1 MMVNSSQKFFRT
13 QQNQVKLKTSSIFTS
28 ASFFIGKYMPH
39 IEVILPIFNEVKNI
53 PPLLERLDKVKALL
67 SPKATMS
74 YLFIND
80 GSQDGSTE
88 KLNELHTARA
98 DVRVV
103 HLLHNFGHGPALAC
117 GVAHFRGDIALF
129 MDADLQD
136 PPEAIPEMF
145 SAWEKGSKTV
155 VAERAT
161 RAEKNKLLF
170 NTFYYLLHKVAPT
183 LPPVNFGTHCL
194 LDFTVMNRIKQIKE
208 RNRYF
213 PGIVGFSSPK
223 IEAVPIHRLSRHS
236 GKSRVGITGLIQLA
250 ITAFL
255 SFSSTP
261 VRLVSVLGL
270 IASLAAMVAGTVIL
284 GIKLFTDLAIPGWAS
299 TMCAV
304 SFGSGVQLLCLGIIG
319 EYIARIYDEVKERPL
334 YLVDEVLETRSSS
347 SHHREDSVYSPKIIN
362 F

>member
-1 MMVNSSQKFFRT
+1 
-13 QQNQVKLKTSSIFTS
+13 
-28 ASFFIGKYMPH
+28 MPH

-53 PPLLERLDKVKALL
+53 PVLLERLDKVKETL
-67 SPKATMS
+67 SPKASLS

-88 KLNELHTARA
+88 TLNELHALRS

-117 GVAHFRGDIALF
+117 GVAHFKGDMALF

-145 SAWEKGSKTV
+145 SAWEKGAKTV

-161 RAEKNKLLF
+161 RSEKNKVFF

-183 LPPVNFGTHCL
+183 LPPINFGTHCL
-194 LDFTVMNRIKQIKE
+194 LDVSVMNRIKTIKE
-208 RNRYF
+208 KNRYF
-213 PGIVGFSSPK
+213 PGLVGFTSTK
-223 IEAVPIHRLSRHS
+223 IEAVPIHRLNRHS
-236 GKSRVGITGLIQLA
+236 GKSRVGITGLIHLA

-255 SFSSTP
+255 SFSSAP

-284 GIKLFTDLAIPGWAS
+284 GIKIFTELAIPGWAS
-299 TMCAV
+299 TMCALA
-304 SFGSGVQLLCLGIIG
+304 FGSGIQLLCLGIIG
-319 EYIARIYDEVKERPL
+319 EYVARIYDEVRERPL

-347 SHHREDSVYSPKIIN
+347 SRHREDSIYSPKIIN